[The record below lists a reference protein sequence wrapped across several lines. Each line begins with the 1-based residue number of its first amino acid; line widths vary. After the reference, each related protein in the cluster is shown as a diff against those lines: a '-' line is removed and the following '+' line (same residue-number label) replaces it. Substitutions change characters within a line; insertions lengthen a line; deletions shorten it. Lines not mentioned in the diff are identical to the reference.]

1 MVTLR
6 CWKEIKTKLASG
18 FQCGLC
24 SYTSERKYNM
34 RLHLDGSHGLGWG
47 RYQCNQCH
55 LQLKTQARLTQ
66 HKQTWWI
73 SVRPRWMTMTSS
85 VGGSRATHVISA
97 TTLLVIATTSRS
109 IWRANM
115 ILAVTI
121 VPTVTSTSRLDRTCQ
136 DTCSLHVL

>member
-1 MVTLR
+1 MSDAKKQLHLFHRFFVKNPFHCDTYLNLVHLSDVVL
-6 CWKEIKTKLASG
+6 THAVKLASG

-66 HKQTWWI
+66 HKQ
-73 SVRPRWMTMTSS
+73 VCC
-85 VGGSRATHVISA
+85 
-97 TTLLVIATTSRS
+97 
-109 IWRANM
+109 N
-115 ILAVTI
+115 
-121 VPTVTSTSRLDRTCQ
+121 
-136 DTCSLHVL
+136 